1 MPAATPETALLEVN
15 GLCAG
20 YGPIRIIEDIS
31 FTVRA
36 GDRLAV
42 LGRNGMG
49 KTTLLATLMGLSTRH
64 AGQIKIGDHDVSR
77 RRTSARADL
86 GIGYVPQTR
95 DIFASLTVEEN
106 LRSGL
111 KGRPS
116 SALAEAYEMFPRLR
130 ERRRNYGMQLSGGE
144 QQMLSMARALA
155 VNPSILLV
163 DELSMGLAPKIVEE
177 LYEVLGG
184 IARQGLTILVVEQFA
199 AEVLKVADSGALLIN
214 GRITYHGAPGVVG
227 DMISSAYL
235 GGDHAAPAA
244 AKDRVLEGQ

>member
-1 MPAATPETALLEVN
+1 MPAATSEIALLEVN

-49 KTTLLATLMGLSTRH
+49 KTTLLASLMGLSTRH
-64 AGQIKIGDHDVSR
+64 AGQIRIGDRDVSR

-106 LRSGL
+106 LRTGL
-111 KGRPS
+111 KGRPI

-144 QQMLSMARALA
+144 QQMLSMART
-155 VNPSILLV
+155 LLGKPRV
-163 DELSMGLAPKIVEE
+163 LLLDEPLEGLAPVICDELMALLTRLAASSEVTIV
-177 LYEVLGG
+177 L
-184 IARQGLTILVVEQFA
+184 VEQQIERALDFA
-199 AEVLKVADSGALLIN
+199 SRVMVMERGRLSWSGAPDVLIAD
-214 GRITYHGAPGVVG
+214 RPLVDRLIGVG
-227 DMISSAYL
+227 I
-235 GGDHAAPAA
+235 H
-244 AKDRVLEGQ
+244 

>member
-1 MPAATPETALLEVN
+1 MPAAPLEVS

-64 AGQIKIGDHDVSR
+64 GGQIRIGDQDVSR
-77 RRTSARADL
+77 RRASARADL

-95 DIFASLTVEEN
+95 DIFRSLTVEEN
-106 LRSGL
+106 LRTGL
-111 KGRPS
+111 KGRPA

-144 QQMLSMARALA
+144 QQMLSMART
-155 VNPSILLV
+155 LLGKPRV
-163 DELSMGLAPKIVEE
+163 LLLDEPLEGLAPVICDE
-177 LYEVLGG
+177 LMAL
-184 IARQGLTILVVEQFA
+184 LTRLAASNKVTIILVEQQIERALDFA
-199 AEVLKVADSGALLIN
+199 NRVMVMERGRLSWSGAPDVLSADRPLVD
-214 GRITYHGAPGVVG
+214 RLVG
-227 DMISSAYL
+227 I
-235 GGDHAAPAA
+235 GIH
-244 AKDRVLEGQ
+244 

>member
-1 MPAATPETALLEVN
+1 MPAATPEIVLLEVN

-20 YGPIRIIEDIS
+20 YGPIHIIEDIS
-31 FTVRA
+31 FAVRA

-64 AGQIKIGDHDVSR
+64 AGQIKIGDQDVSR

-95 DIFASLTVEEN
+95 DIFPSLTVEEN
-106 LRSGL
+106 LRTGL
-111 KGRPS
+111 KGRPI

-144 QQMLSMARALA
+144 QQMLSMART
-155 VNPSILLV
+155 LLGKPRV
-163 DELSMGLAPKIVEE
+163 LLLDEPLEGLAPVICDELMALLVRLAASNKVTIV
-177 LYEVLGG
+177 L
-184 IARQGLTILVVEQFA
+184 VEQQIERALDFA
-199 AEVLKVADSGALLIN
+199 NRVMVMERGRTSWSGAPDVLIAD
-214 GRITYHGAPGVVG
+214 RPLVDRLIGVG
-227 DMISSAYL
+227 I
-235 GGDHAAPAA
+235 H
-244 AKDRVLEGQ
+244 